1 MMTIKNKDQ
10 IYIEFLEALN
20 HADTS
25 ENLYETTFQII
36 QEVFNTDRIQLWE
49 NSLNSNDI
57 LVSYEYLKNN
67 LNSMLRERV
76 PSPTFKINY
85 LVQSDIKNKTLNNF
99 GIKSLCSILL
109 FEDFKDKRILVLCY
123 NKKNIELI
131 KEDLDFLI
139 RISKELNTGINKLRK
154 YEESIGVAST
164 LQNQNNKL
172 REKEHTQT
180 NLINNIAHELRT
192 PLSSILGFTRML
204 TSKKINEDKH
214 KEIQEQINRA
224 ANRLAAIVTDF
235 IEITRLQTEGWIT
248 NHERTDIGK
257 IIKNAVEEFAPL
269 NKKHNFLANIS
280 NNCPLIETDPKLVR
294 QVLDN
299 LITNS
304 IKYSPNGG
312 RIVILLNAPNKKELE
327 ISVKDEGLGI
337 EEEEIPKIFN
347 RFYRLKTTNTEN
359 IEGTGLGLAICKE
372 IVSILNGK
380 IKVVSKPNK
389 GSTFTFT
396 LPVG

>member
-1 MMTIKNKDQ
+1 MKNKDQ
-10 IYIEFLEALN
+10 IYIKFLEALN
-20 HADTS
+20 HADTAS
-25 ENLYETTFQII
+25 NLYETTFQII
-36 QEVFNTDRIQLWE
+36 QEAFNTDRIQLWE

-67 LNSMLRERV
+67 LSSMLRERV
-76 PSPTFKINY
+76 PSPAFKTNY
-85 LVQSDIKNKTLNNF
+85 LIQPDIKNKTLNNF
-99 GIKSLCSILL
+99 GIKSLCSVLL

-257 IIKNAVEEFAPL
+257 IIKNAVQEFSPL

-337 EEEEIPKIFN
+337 EEAEIPKIFN

-372 IVSILNGK
+372 IISILNGK
-380 IKVVSKPNK
+380 IKVESKPNK

-396 LPVG
+396 LPVE